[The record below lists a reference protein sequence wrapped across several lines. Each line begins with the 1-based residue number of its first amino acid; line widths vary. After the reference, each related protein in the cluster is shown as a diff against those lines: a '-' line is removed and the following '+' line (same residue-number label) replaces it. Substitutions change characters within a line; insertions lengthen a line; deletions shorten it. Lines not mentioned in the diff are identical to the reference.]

1 MSKSRKLPPPP
12 PAPAAVG
19 SVRSDR
25 SVRSQEAASGNS
37 RRLELTRLCIFRV
50 MHDVGFVAIMDIPD
64 LVPEAREWLRIA
76 DSGAPDAVAQVS
88 KRLHD
93 LMAAH
98 IKYQQQLE
106 RFPCDQIADAY
117 VYDIAEVK

>member
-1 MSKSRKLPPPP
+1 MSKLRKMP

-19 SVRSDR
+19 SVGSDR

-37 RRLELTRLCIFRV
+37 RRLELTRLCIYRV

-64 LVPEAREWLRIA
+64 LVPEAAEWLKIA
-76 DSGAPDAVAQVS
+76 DGTAPDKVTQVS
-88 KRLHD
+88 ARLRT